1 MENTLLIQETYGI
14 VAGPKQKLGQH
25 MLNRLKTKSNISNLF
40 NCGESTVM
48 GTGTTAVTIS
58 GISAAN
64 LILRNLGL
72 EEFIYKENMKNYVN
86 IVEKPF
92 EKNQIKIG
100 KNKNEDKLG
109 KLALECQFCD
119 NPLCE
124 NGCKFKVP
132 IREINRRVAVGN
144 FYGAKKLLKE
154 YAMNPCLICQS
165 KNCENKCIRKS
176 FKKEVKINEINSG
189 L

>member
-1 MENTLLIQETYGI
+1 MLKEDGS

-25 MLNRLKTKSNISNLF
+25 MLKRLKIKSEINNLF

-48 GTGTTAVTIS
+48 GTGTPAVTVS

-64 LILRNLGL
+64 LILRDLGVQ
-72 EEFIYKENMKNYVN
+72 EFEYKENMKNYVN
-86 IVEKPF
+86 IVKKPF
-92 EKNQIKIG
+92 GKNQIKIG
-100 KNKNEDKLG
+100 KNKNEEKIA

-124 NGCKFKVP
+124 RGCIDNVP

-144 FYGAKKLLKE
+144 YYGAKKLLRG
-154 YAMNPCLICQS
+154 YDSNPCLSCES
-165 KNCENKCIRKS
+165 KECENKCIRKG
-176 FKKEVKINEINSG
+176 FKKEVSIKEINTG